1 MKLSDMSHRADVK
14 ELHIAPMIDVST
26 PEFHHLFRILSKRV
40 ILWTAMHVDETL
52 VFTDCVDQHLEL
64 ATPELHPIICQIGGR
79 TPEYAIKA
87 SQMIQ
92 DRYGYDEI
100 NLNIDCPSNRVSGK
114 RCFGAILM
122 ADPHKDTAYAMVE
135 AMAKGVKST
144 EVSDK
149 VGDVDEDHKLGET
162 TDTTNPHA
170 KSIAISVKTRV
181 GCETPDGICLDTIEH
196 LISFVR
202 NLRQHGCHRFYIH
215 ARKCV
220 IGGLS
225 PIQNRIVPP
234 LNYPRVYEV
243 CHEFPDCEFVL
254 NGGIAGLQAAKEV
267 CQGISQAEYDE
278 QQNSTMYHSTNGSC
292 TTPPIGNA
300 PSNLVGC
307 MLGRACMEHP
317 AMFHDVDRFWY
328 GEPSNP
334 CQNRRQVLEQYMVYL
349 EKAYPRRCSDDQ
361 DNLVTSR
368 ILLSSQPFPFRT
380 TKHCPICHSGCAAN
394 NKSENSEQLPLQLMD
409 QRIEQPTKII
419 TRVMDRS
426 FKPILGM
433 FFGLPKSKFY
443 RKELERL
450 SRDTKLR
457 NCGPSYVLKC
467 VLESL
472 PDELLDQHFVLT
484 EDMTNIPVHHAPDQ
498 SKNAAKRKRSK

>member
-1 MKLSDMSHRADVK
+1 MSHRENVK

-52 VFTDCVDQHLEL
+52 VFTDNVDQHLEL
-64 ATPELHPIICQIGGR
+64 ATPELHPIVCQIGGR
-79 TPEYAIKA
+79 TPEYAVKA
-87 SQMIQ
+87 SQMIHE
-92 DRYGYDEI
+92 RFGYDEI

-122 ADPHKDTAYAMVE
+122 ADPHKDTAYAMVQ
-135 AMAKGVKST
+135 AMAKGEQTTMSNAGGEGNGHET
-144 EVSDK
+144 
-149 VGDVDEDHKLGET
+149 EDHDDQIAK
-162 TDTTNPHA
+162 DTTSTTPSTHPTTKR
-170 KSIAISVKTRV
+170 KSIPISVKTRV
-181 GCETPDGICLDTIEH
+181 GCETPDGVCLDTTEH

-215 ARKCV
+215 ARKVV

-234 LNYPRVYEV
+234 LNYPRVYQL
-243 CHEFPDCEFVL
+243 CSEFPDCQFVL
-254 NGGIAGLQAAKEV
+254 NAGISGLQAAKDI
-267 CQGISQAEYDE
+267 CQGISQSDYEE
-278 QQNSTMYHSTNGSC
+278 HRSMYHVASNGSC
-292 TTPPIGNA
+292 TVPPIGKA
-300 PSNLVGC
+300 PTNLVGC

-317 AMFHDVDRFWY
+317 AMFHDVDRYWY
-328 GEPSNP
+328 GESSNP
-334 CQNRRQVLEQYMVYL
+334 CQNRRQVLEQYMAYLQKVYP
-349 EKAYPRRCSDDQ
+349 PRCGDDQ
-361 DNLVTSR
+361 DDMVTSR
-368 ILLSSQPFPFRT
+368 ILLASQPLPFHI
-380 TKHCPICHSGCAAN
+380 TKQCPICHTN
-394 NKSENSEQLPLQLMD
+394 NENQQLPVQSLEE
-409 QRIEQPTKII
+409 RHKQPSKII

-457 NCGPSYVLKC
+457 NCGPAHVLKR

-472 PDELLDQHFVLT
+472 PDELLDQDFLPT
-484 EDMTNIPVHHAPDQ
+484 ERMTNIPVHHAPDQ
-498 SKNAAKRKRSK
+498 SNKRKRSK